1 MEPSLAKIDLK
12 RLKTDMKKYNSA
24 GIFSEDSVIYW
35 RNFLGIAHV
44 CANCHAMCMDT
55 CMFSY
60 SQSCRILLMNLLH
73 SHSHTNTDGF
83 ESTYGQIPNDPV
95 PWILN
100 DLPTVASAQAEQVNI
115 PEKISKIHQFQTQ
128 PQQSKV

>member
-83 ESTYGQIPNDPV
+83 ESM
-95 PWILN
+95 
-100 DLPTVASAQAEQVNI
+100 AR
-115 PEKISKIHQFQTQ
+115 FQMI
-128 PQQSKV
+128 QSLGY